1 MNIGSNAVKYNH
13 DGGSVTVT
21 CREVSYTDTT
31 AEYELTCT
39 DTGISMSEEFQKR
52 AFEPFFESIQG
63 KGTKF
68 ILHISFEIS
77 AEEQKKKFHM
87 YQNCSVEGIQVLLV
101 EDNELNMEIAE
112 FLL

>member
-1 MNIGSNAVKYNH
+1 M
-13 DGGSVTVT
+13 
-21 CREVSYTDTT
+21 
-31 AEYELTCT
+31 
-39 DTGISMSEEFQKR
+39 R
-52 AFEPFFESIQG
+52 AYLFFESIQG

>member
-1 MNIGSNAVKYNH
+1 MAAFTEEQVKDFSIKNWYDLSGQVAVVT
-13 DGGSVTVT
+13 GGATGLGLAIARKLT
-21 CREVSYTDTT
+21 
-31 AEYELTCT
+31 ELQEGTL
-39 DTGISMSEEFQKR
+39 
-52 AFEPFFESIQG
+52 FFESIQG

-77 AEEQKKKFHM
+77 AEEPEKKSHM

>member
-1 MNIGSNAVKYNH
+1 M
-13 DGGSVTVT
+13 
-21 CREVSYTDTT
+21 
-31 AEYELTCT
+31 
-39 DTGISMSEEFQKR
+39 R
-52 AFEPFFESIQG
+52 AYLFFESIQG

-77 AEEQKKKFHM
+77 AEEPEKKSHM